1 MRTLCSALT
10 LCIAVALYAPS
21 ARYVSL
27 PGYAFKTN
35 PQCQRHEP
43 KTRFD
48 RRCDWP
54 RLGFKDFTPPLVTV
68 LGI

>member
-10 LCIAVALYAPS
+10 LCIAIALCAPI
-21 ARYVSL
+21 AAYVSL

-35 PQCQRHEP
+35 PKCLRHVP
-43 KTRFD
+43 KTKFD
-48 RRCDWP
+48 RRCDQP

>member
-1 MRTLCSALT
+1 MRALNSALT
-10 LCIAVALYAPS
+10 LCIAIALCAPH
-21 ARYVSL
+21 ATYVSL
-27 PGYAFKTN
+27 PGYAFKTKPN
-35 PQCQRHEP
+35 CQRHVP

-48 RRCDWP
+48 ERCDWP